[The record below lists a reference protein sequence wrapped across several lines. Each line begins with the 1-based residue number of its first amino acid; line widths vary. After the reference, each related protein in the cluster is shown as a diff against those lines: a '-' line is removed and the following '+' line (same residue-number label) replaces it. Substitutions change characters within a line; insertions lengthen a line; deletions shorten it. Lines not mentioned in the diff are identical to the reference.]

1 MKKVILFNFNGT
13 IVNTKLLAI
22 DIFNEIAKMQGYKK
36 ISEEEVLHL
45 STLSIR
51 DRCKTLNVPIYKM
64 PLVGIAIKRRYQTYI
79 PNLTPVLEISEMLK
93 ELKKQDYKLGFLTS
107 NKKNATNK
115 FLENN
120 SIDIFD
126 YSHYTFNPFSKSKDI
141 SSFLKNNKLKK
152 EEVIYIGDELRDIK
166 AAKKNGLF
174 CIAVAWGYDSL
185 DLLKTGNAD
194 FVAKQ
199 PKDILDILSGT

>member
-1 MKKVILFNFNGT
+1 MEKVILFNFNGT

-22 DIFNEIAKMQGYKK
+22 DIFNEIAKKQGYKK

-51 DRCKTLNVPIYKM
+51 DRCKKLNVPIYKM
-64 PLVGIAIKRRYQTYI
+64 PLVGIAIKRRYQTFI

-93 ELKKQDYKLGFLTS
+93 ELKRQGYKLGFLTS
-107 NKKNATNK
+107 NKKDATSK
-115 FLENN
+115 FLINN
-120 SIDIFD
+120 SINIFD

-141 SSFLKNNKLKK
+141 SVFLKNNKLKK

-166 AAKKNGLF
+166 AAKKNGLL

-185 DLLKTGNAD
+185 DLLKTGDAD

-199 PKDILDILSGT
+199 PKDILDILSDT

>member
-22 DIFNEIAKMQGYKK
+22 DIFNEIAKKQGYKK

-45 STLSIR
+45 SKLSIS
-51 DRCKTLNVPIYKM
+51 DRCKTLNVPIYIM

-115 FLENN
+115 FLINN
-120 SIDIFD
+120 SINIFD

-141 SSFLKNNKLKK
+141 SAFLKNNKLKK
-152 EEVIYIGDELRDIK
+152 EEVIYIGDELRDIR
-166 AAKKNGLF
+166 AAKKNCLF
-174 CIAVAWGYDSL
+174 CIAVAWGFDSVE
-185 DLLKTGNAD
+185 LLNTGRAD
-194 FVAKQ
+194 KVITQ
-199 PKDILDILSGT
+199 PKEIVDILSRL